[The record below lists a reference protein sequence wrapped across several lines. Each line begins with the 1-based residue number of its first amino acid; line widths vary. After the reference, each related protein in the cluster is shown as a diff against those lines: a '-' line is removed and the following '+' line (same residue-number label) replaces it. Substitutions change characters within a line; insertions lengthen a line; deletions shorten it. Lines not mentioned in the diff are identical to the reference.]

1 MTLVFLVLLEELCFT
16 MQLGRVLL
24 LVRDN
29 FIVSSIV
36 CVNFFNLSRGIGGV
50 YQTMQVAGRKLV
62 VIGEEV
68 RDYHFFP

>member
-1 MTLVFLVLLEELCFT
+1 MALVFLLLLEELCFT
-16 MQLGRVLL
+16 IELELVL

-36 CVNFFNLSRGIGGV
+36 CVHFFNLSIGIGGV
-50 YQTMQVAGRKLV
+50 YQTMQVVGRKLV

-68 RDYHFFP
+68 RDYHFHP

>member
-1 MTLVFLVLLEELCFT
+1 MALVFLLLLEELCFT
-16 MQLGRVLL
+16 IELELVLL

-36 CVNFFNLSRGIGGV
+36 CVHLFNLSRGIGGV
-50 YQTMQVAGRKLV
+50 YQTMQVVGRKLV

-68 RDYHFFP
+68 RDYHFHP